1 MLQDRKALPR
11 SAADKLVQQITAI
24 APRCPSVPRGKS
36 KTALQG
42 WMKCMLER
50 YSRNAG
56 EFGRTRAEQQDDSVA
71 NLADAILQGQTDAV
85 SLAFPHLM
93 NQAYRRIPPSDGLG
107 QFFNGTWS
115 PFSHV
120 SITGGNYASPP
131 HIDTKDVGT
140 NFIIWYLQ
148 GAGTPPLGDVFR
160 FDDLNLSFTPG
171 HGTMLAFEPART
183 CHSTTVPH
191 EEYPNCQRLG
201 SAISLQRSALNRA
214 VNAHEDIKNQ
224 QAHIQGLQLQL
235 VKARMQLGKRKNGEL
250 KEAPTAQQSEPP
262 LAKKKRNVSCI
273 AK

>member
-1 MLQDRKALPR
+1 
-11 SAADKLVQQITAI
+11 
-24 APRCPSVPRGKS
+24 
-36 KTALQG
+36 
-42 WMKCMLER
+42 
-50 YSRNAG
+50 
-56 EFGRTRAEQQDDSVA
+56 
-71 NLADAILQGQTDAV
+71 
-85 SLAFPHLM
+85 
-93 NQAYRRIPPSDGLG
+93 
-107 QFFNGTWS
+107 
-115 PFSHV
+115 
-120 SITGGNYASPP
+120 
-131 HIDTKDVGT
+131 
-140 NFIIWYLQ
+140 
-148 GAGTPPLGDVFR
+148 
-160 FDDLNLSFTPG
+160 
-171 HGTMLAFEPART
+171 MLAFEPART